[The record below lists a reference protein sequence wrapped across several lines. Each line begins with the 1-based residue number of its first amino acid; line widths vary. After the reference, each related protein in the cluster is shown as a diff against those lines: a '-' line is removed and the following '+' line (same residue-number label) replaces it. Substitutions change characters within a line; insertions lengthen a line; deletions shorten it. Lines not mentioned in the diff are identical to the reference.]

1 MITTLA
7 DGGDLMIFHSSE
19 VEQVLMQVVSK
30 CVMHFSNTM
39 ERCLR
44 NKGLMWSIPG
54 ALFELRSRKAF
65 RTIESCM
72 LMYWSCS
79 EGEGS

>member
-1 MITTLA
+1 MITILA

-19 VEQVLMQVVSK
+19 EEQVLMQVVSK
-30 CVMHFSNTM
+30 CVMRSSNIV
-39 ERCLR
+39 EHYLR

-54 ALFELRSRKAF
+54 ALFGLRSRKAF
-65 RTIESCM
+65 RTTESCM